1 MNQDHPKL
9 HHEDLDVY
17 RAAIEFLALVA
28 SIVDQYPR
36 GYGSMAEQFR
46 KAALSIPLNTA
57 EGFGKRSQP
66 DRSRYYDIARGSGHE
81 CGALLDASKVLQV
94 IDEPT
99 FAKGKTLLHRIVSM
113 LVKMS
118 T

>member
-1 MNQDHPKL
+1 M
-9 HHEDLDVY
+9 
-17 RAAIEFLALVA
+17 LA
-28 SIVDQYPR
+28 
-36 GYGSMAEQFR
+36 
-46 KAALSIPLNTA
+46 TA
-57 EGFGKRSQP
+57 RL
-66 DRSRYYDIARGSGHE
+66 RNI
-81 CGALLDASKVLQV
+81 LLV